1 MGDSTPHDDDVID
14 TNGRLDPTK
23 SSLVKFSDCGGMVLE
38 EQPAKMAE
46 ALRYFL
52 QGIGYVPSL
61 SVTHHSLSNRN
72 GIQAMKQKALLKQV
86 SLDADQDILNSIHLE
101 TDSLVPNVERFP
113 SKLNFPSSDTANA

>member
-1 MGDSTPHDDDVID
+1 
-14 TNGRLDPTK
+14 
-23 SSLVKFSDCGGMVLE
+23 MVLE

-52 QGIGYVPSL
+52 QGIGYGNQFKYNLKSKYSNHVFFSIQVPSL